1 MKPTQTKKPVSN
13 VKDLF
18 ANPQEE
24 NVSVNDIEFLSIHE
38 QDAMKY
44 IESEGKYLG
53 VSTGYRSI
61 DSLMGSFLPGEI
73 LTLGGDTGHGKSIL
87 AMNIAQNAYK
97 QTDQAVLFI
106 NLELTVEQAVQRFY
120 NLAGKDHDYAGIM
133 VQTQLDINYTDIDRL
148 MERAKEEDVCLV
160 VVDHLHFFDDSIGDN
175 AAAAITRIM
184 KYFKRCAMKHQLPVL
199 LLSHVTPQT
208 RVTAQG
214 IEIIRPDL
222 HSFKNSRSIQQVSD
236 MVAFVFRDPKDTHKV
251 DFYMRKNR
259 SRPLEPEAVQLT
271 QKSWKIED
279 DPTWQPKNLPPL
291 GGY

>member
-1 MKPTQTKKPVSN
+1 MKPTQKKTPVSN

-24 NVSVNDIEFLSIHE
+24 NVKTNDITYLSDYEE
-38 QDAMKY
+38 QAMEY
-44 IESEGKYLG
+44 IKNEGKYLG
-53 VSTGYRSI
+53 VSTGYS
-61 DSLMGSFLPGEI
+61 SLNALLGSFLPGEI

-87 AMNIAQNAYK
+87 AMNIAQNVYK
-97 QTDQAVLFI
+97 QTQQAVLFI
-106 NLELTVEQAVQRFY
+106 NLELTMEQAVQRFY
-120 NLAGKDHDYAGIM
+120 NLAGADHDYAGIM
-133 VQTQLDINYTDIDRL
+133 VQTELDINYTDIDHL
-148 MERAKEEDVCLV
+148 MERAADEDVALV

-214 IEIIRPDL
+214 IEIVKPDL

-236 MVAFVFRDPKDTHKV
+236 MVAFVFRDQKDTKKIE
-251 DFYMRKNR
+251 FYMRKNR
-259 SRPLEPEAVQLT
+259 SRPLDPEAVILT
-271 QKSWKIED
+271 QKGWKLEEDNSWV
-279 DPTWQPKNLPPL
+279 PKNLPPS
-291 GGY
+291 GT